1 MRGQGVHVER
11 TPFQESIRTVGSLV
25 DRRTRCLAGCSAGR
39 GRGFI
44 SGHCHC
50 NSPWWH
56 PQRLGA
62 GHDRLLRH
70 LERVGPDRHPSI
82 GNRRARRHRGP
93 GLAGPTAT
101 STQFTAGS
109 NTLPTNSA
117 SIISGPADVCDSGAT
132 CTLATNSVAY
142 PYYLPA
148 GSGPPTASKI
158 FSAASS
164 SGLADQTVTPTFTL
178 TIPANTVQASYTST
192 WTISVV
198 SGP

>member
-1 MRGQGVHVER
+1 MNEHRFRSRLGRLVLL
-11 TPFQESIRTVGSLV
+11 STVALGASLV
-25 DRRTRCLAGCSAGR
+25 VPLAEAAASSPVTATATVLGGTLSVSVPGTI
-39 GRGFI
+39 GFSDTLNGSDQTVTQVLAI
-44 SGHCHC
+44 DVRDATGS
-50 NSPWWH
+50 
-56 PQRLGA
+56 GA
-62 GHDRLLRH
+62 GWNL
-70 LERVGPDRHPSI
+70 
-82 GNRRARRHRGP
+82 
-93 GLAGPTAT
+93 TAT

-109 NTLPTNSA
+109 NTLPTNSV
-117 SIISGPADVCDSGAT
+117 SVISGPADVCDSGAT